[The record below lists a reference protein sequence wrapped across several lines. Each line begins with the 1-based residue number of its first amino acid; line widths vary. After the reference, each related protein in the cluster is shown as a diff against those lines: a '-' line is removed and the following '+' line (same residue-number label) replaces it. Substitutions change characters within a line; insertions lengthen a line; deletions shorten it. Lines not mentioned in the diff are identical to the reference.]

1 MALLAPPDHAEE
13 YLNIIALDTV
23 EDDDYLAVLK
33 QLLQQAEEK
42 INADFYRW
50 HNITRLVK
58 TRAWLVEQFVL
69 ELWLRCDLHQHNLT
83 LVAVGGFGRGD
94 LQPFS
99 DVDLLILFQEELPEA
114 AVSLFIQNLWD
125 LGLDV
130 GHAVRTV
137 AESVALAKDNIAVT
151 TNLMESRFLRG
162 NHDLYRQMMDLTD
175 DQHMWSGRDFFQAKY
190 AEQQERHRKCGG
202 SAYNLEPNIKEGP
215 GGLRDIQM
223 VTWVAQR
230 HFHVKSMHGLVD
242 VGFLH
247 PDEYIRLQKGLR
259 KLWKIRFALHL
270 LAGRKED
277 RLLFD
282 HQKELARVFGYQD
295 DEESLGVEK
304 FMQNYYRNAMRLEQL
319 NMRLLQLFKENIL
332 QSNEDK
338 QVTAI
343 NRDFSIINGFLEVND
358 RQVFLDR
365 PAALFELFHHYQQN
379 PNVYGIRANTQ
390 RHVSMCLHVI
400 DDDFRRDD
408 TVKDIFL
415 AIFKHK
421 NLVFNQLNLMNA
433 LGVLGQFL
441 PVFGRIV
448 GRMQYDLF
456 HMYTVDQHTLFVVR
470 NIRQIFL
477 DEQAHPLAYK
487 VAGQFK
493 RPYVLHLAGFF
504 HDIGKGRG
512 GDHSEIGAEEARF
525 FARDFN
531 LPKADAQLLE
541 WLVRHHLVMSVVAQ
555 KQDINDPAV
564 IRRFAE
570 LVRRQ
575 RYLDALYILTIADIE
590 GTDPKLWN
598 SYKDSLL
605 SELYVRTTLH
615 LDTSQQADAV
625 AQGKSEARELIND
638 SHKTAIET
646 LWQSFPEQFFDYAT
660 PEQVAAVSL
669 AIVENQGR
677 DTVCITDRHDD
688 GFEVMLYG
696 DNHLGLFHQVV
707 DVFSNYR
714 ISVVNARIFSGS
726 DGRILD
732 HFHCLGDYDE
742 ELLSHIESDLLMALK
757 TPVQEVRKRDMVAT
771 RRERLFIEMPEITF
785 SSGRNNNETRVDV
798 KCSDHDGLLLNLTRI
813 FVSHGIDMQAAKIAT
828 FGNRAEDVF
837 WLSLNQQA
845 LPTTLQHTIATEFK
859 SLLASLSADLN

>member
-23 EDDDYLAVLK
+23 EDDDYLSVLK
-33 QLLQQAEEK
+33 QLLKQAEDLL
-42 INADFYRW
+42 NADFYQW

-69 ELWLRCDLHQHNLT
+69 ELWLRCELDKSALA

-99 DVDLLILFQEELPEA
+99 DVDLLILYERSLPKES
-114 AVSLFIQNLWD
+114 VSLFIQNLWD

-137 AESVALAKDNIAVT
+137 DETVALAKRDITVT
-151 TNLMESRFLRG
+151 TNLMESRLLRG
-162 NHDLYRQMMDLTD
+162 DAELYRQMMQQTD
-175 DQHMWSGRDFFQAKY
+175 DKAMWSGRDFFQAKY
-190 AEQQERHRKCGG
+190 AEQQKRHQKCGG

-247 PDEYIRLQKGLR
+247 PDEYIQLQKGLR

-270 LAGRKED
+270 LANRKED
-277 RLLFD
+277 RLLFE
-282 HQKELARVFGYQD
+282 HQKQLALIFGYQD
-295 DEESLGVEK
+295 DDESLGVEK

-338 QVTAI
+338 QVTVI
-343 NRDFSIINGFLEVND
+343 NEDFTIINGFLEVNN

-365 PAALFELFHHYQQN
+365 PAALFELFLHYQQN
-379 PNVYGIRANTQ
+379 PQVYGIRANTQ
-390 RHVSMCLHVI
+390 RYVSMSLHLI
-400 DDDFRRDD
+400 DDTFRNDEV
-408 TVKDIFL
+408 VKNIFL

-433 LGVLGQFL
+433 LGVLGRFL
-441 PVFGRIV
+441 PVFGRII

-477 DEQAHPLAYK
+477 DQETHPLAHK
-487 VAGQFK
+487 VAEQFK

-512 GDHSEIGAEEARF
+512 GDHSELGAEEAQRF
-525 FARDFN
+525 AADFN
-531 LPKADAQLLE
+531 LPQADAKLLV
-541 WLVRHHLVMSVVAQ
+541 WLVKHHLVMSVVAQ
-555 KQDINDPAV
+555 KQDINDAAV
-564 IRRFAE
+564 IQRFAQ
-570 LVRRQ
+570 LVSRQ

-605 SELYVRTTLH
+605 SELYLRTTLY
-615 LDTSQQADAV
+615 LDSSQQADGV
-625 AQGKSEARELIND
+625 EQGKADAMELI
-638 SHKTAIET
+638 ET
-646 LWQSFPEQFFDYAT
+646 HQISAVEDLWQRFPERFFDYAT
-660 PEQVAAVSL
+660 PEQIAAVSE
-669 AIVENQGR
+669 AIVANDYL

-696 DNHLGLFHQVV
+696 ENQLGLFHQVV
-707 DVFSNYR
+707 EVFSNHH
-714 ISVVNARIFSGS
+714 ISVVNARIFSGT

-742 ELLSHIESDLLMALK
+742 ELLTHISDALLTALK
-757 TPVQEVRKRDMVAT
+757 SPVGQVKKRDMKAT
-771 RRERLFIEMPEITF
+771 RRERLFIEMPEIIF
-785 SSGRNNNETRVDV
+785 SPGRHDGETRVDV
-798 KCSDHDGLLLNLTRI
+798 KCSDHDGLLVNLTRI
-813 FVSHGIDMQAAKIAT
+813 FLSHRIDMQAAKIAT

-837 WLSLNQQA
+837 WLSVDNRA
-845 LPTTLQHTIATEFK
+845 LPNELQQTIAREFK
-859 SLLASLSADLN
+859 SLLASLSSRID

>member
-23 EDDDYLAVLK
+23 EDEDYLGVLK

-69 ELWLRCDLHQHNLT
+69 ELWLRCDLQQYDLT

-99 DVDLLILFQEELPEA
+99 DVDLLILFAEELPEEGL
-114 AVSLFIQNLWD
+114 SLFVQNLWD

-130 GHAVRTV
+130 GHAVRKV
-137 AESVALAKDNIAVT
+137 GESVDLAEQNISVA

-162 NHDLYRQMMDLTD
+162 NPDLYDRMMALTD

-190 AEQQERHRKCGG
+190 AEQQQRHRKCGG

-247 PDEYIRLQKGLR
+247 PDEYVRLQKGMR
-259 KLWKIRFALHL
+259 KLWKIRYALHL
-270 LAGRKED
+270 LADRKED

-282 HQKELARVFGYQD
+282 HQKQLALVFGYQD
-295 DEESLGVEK
+295 DDESLGVEK

-343 NRDFSIINGFLEVND
+343 NEDFSIINGFLEVNS

-379 PNVYGIRANTQ
+379 PKVYGIRANTQ
-390 RHVSMCLHVI
+390 RHVSMSLHLI
-400 DDDFRRDD
+400 DDDFRNDD
-408 TVKDIFL
+408 TVKAIFL
-415 AIFKHK
+415 NIFKHK
-421 NLVFNQLNLMNA
+421 NLVFSQLNLMNA

-477 DEQAHPLAYK
+477 DNDSHALAHK

-512 GDHSEIGAEEARF
+512 GDHSELGAEEARI
-525 FARDFN
+525 FAAEFN
-531 LPKADAQLLE
+531 LPKADGQLLV
-541 WLVRHHLVMSVVAQ
+541 WLVKHHLVMSVVAQ

-564 IRRFAE
+564 IKRFAE

-605 SELYVRTTLH
+605 SELYLRTTLH

-625 AQGKSEARELIND
+625 EQGKSEAQELID
-638 SHKTAIET
+638 ASHLHAIEQ
-646 LWQSFPEQFFDYAT
+646 LWQSFPERFFDYAT

-677 DTVCITDRHDD
+677 DTVCVTDRHDD
-688 GFEVMLYG
+688 GFEVMFYG

-707 DVFSNYR
+707 EVFSNHN
-714 ISVVNARIFSGS
+714 ISVVNARIFSGN

-742 ELLSHIESDLLMALK
+742 DLLAHIESALLIALK
-757 TPVQEVRKRDMVAT
+757 TPVREIRKRDMVAT

-785 SSGRNNNETRVDV
+785 TKGRDNNETRVDI
-798 KCSDHDGLLLNLTRI
+798 KCSDHDGLLFNLTRI

-837 WLSLNQQA
+837 WLSVNQQA
-845 LPTTLQHTIATEFK
+845 LPEDLQQTIAAEFK
-859 SLLASLSADLN
+859 SLLSDLSADNH

>member
-69 ELWLRCDLHQHNLT
+69 ELWLRCDLHHHDLT

-99 DVDLLILFQEELPEA
+99 DVDLLILFDQVLPEE

-137 AESVALAKDNIAVT
+137 AETVQLAAQNIVVA

-162 NHDLYRQMMDLTD
+162 NPKLYRDMMTLTG
-175 DQHMWSGRDFFQAKY
+175 DQRMWSGRDFFQAKY

-230 HFHVKSMHGLVD
+230 HFHVQSMHGLVD

-282 HQKELARVFGYQD
+282 YQKQLAVVFGYQD
-295 DEESLGVEK
+295 DDESLGVEK
-304 FMQNYYRNAMRLEQL
+304 FMQNYYRNAMYLEQL

-332 QSNEDK
+332 QGDEDK
-338 QVTAI
+338 QVTLI
-343 NRDFSIINGFLEVND
+343 NDEFSIINGFLEVND

-390 RHVSMCLHVI
+390 RYVSMSLHLI
-400 DDDFRRDD
+400 NDEFRHDES
-408 TVKDIFL
+408 VKAIFL

-477 DEQAHPLAYK
+477 NDEVHPLAHK
-487 VAGQFK
+487 VADQFK

-512 GDHSEIGAEEARF
+512 GDHSEIGAGEARL
-525 FARDFN
+525 FAEEFK
-531 LPKADAQLLE
+531 LPKADGQLLE

-564 IRRFAE
+564 IQRFAE

-605 SELYVRTTLH
+605 SELYLRTTVH
-615 LDTSQQADAV
+615 LDSSQQADAV
-625 AQGKSEARELIND
+625 AQGKSEARELI
-638 SHKTAIET
+638 SEAQIPAIES
-646 LWQSFPEQFFDYAT
+646 LWQKIPERFFDYAT
-660 PEQVAAVSL
+660 PEQVAAVSM
-669 AIVENQGR
+669 AIVANLGR
-677 DTVCITDRHDD
+677 DTVCVTDRHDD

-696 DNHLGLFHQVV
+696 ENQLGLFHQVV
-707 DVFSNYR
+707 EVFSNHH

-732 HFHCLGDYDE
+732 HFHCLGEYDQ
-742 ELLSHIESDLLMALK
+742 ELLTHIEAALLTALK
-757 TPVQEVRKRDMVAT
+757 TPVKEIRKRDMVAT

-785 SSGRNNNETRVDV
+785 TRGRDDSETRVDV
-798 KCSDHDGLLLNLTRI
+798 KCSDHDGLLVNLTRI

-837 WLSLNQQA
+837 WLSVNQKA
-845 LPTTLQHTIATEFK
+845 LPVKLQQTIAAEFK
-859 SLLASLSADLN
+859 SLLSDLSADSH